1 MPRSKEAAFPVSP
14 PLPGFGP
21 SIALL
26 LSVGLPAKSIAELFG
41 TTPSYVYVLAH
52 RDRKSRSRGSVFR
65 LEGNI
70 IPFGGAPD
78 DKQLVATKTGLGIRP
93 EENGV
98 EFTRGK
104 AAKLSWLEN
113 RVDEIVSKGR
123 SSYRFQEAARA
134 LEALKPYIGYPSET
148 ERLRVTAK
156 LHQHLAWFYSHGGFS
171 ASSIEEATRSIRLYQ
186 VVYHN
191 TADPDA
197 LRELGGSCLIRSN
210 SCLMQGLTI
219 QAQETIDF
227 GIGATHAA
235 GVALNSEFYQQ
246 SGVALFQTRRDDD
259 AAKEMFRRATETTP
273 DTDVKNKAMTLRM
286 ASDRFLNLIAAPFP
300 RMDDELI
307 LLNDARGVYGKD
319 SLETIMCRHWGAACG
334 LSTDSPSA
342 NLLALELI
350 EQNKDK
356 LTAYGHQATISKLLP
371 IALDLPQHKRPMWI
385 RFALYQNA
393 FRNN

>member
-1 MPRSKEAAFPVSP
+1 MPRSKQAATRLNP

-26 LSVGLPAKSIAELFG
+26 LSIGLPAKRIAELFD

-52 RDRKSRSRGSVFR
+52 RDRNSRSSRPVSR
-65 LEGNI
+65 LQGDI
-70 IPFGGAPD
+70 IPFGDAPD
-78 DKQLVATKTGLGIRP
+78 DEQLVAAKAALGIRT
-93 EENGV
+93 EENSV

-104 AAKLSWLEN
+104 AAKLSWLESS
-113 RVDEIVSKGR
+113 VDEIVSKGR
-123 SSYRFQEAARA
+123 NSYRFQEAARA

-148 ERLRVTAK
+148 ERLRIAAK
-156 LHQHLAWFYSHGGFS
+156 LHQHLAWFYSHSGFS
-171 ASSIEEATRSIRLYQ
+171 SSSIEEATRSIRLYQ
-186 VVYHN
+186 IVYHS

-210 SCLMQGLTI
+210 SCLMQGLTT

-227 GIGATHAA
+227 GIEATRAA
-235 GVALNSEFYQQ
+235 GVSLNSEFYRQ
-246 SGVALFQTRRDDD
+246 SGVALFQTGRNVDVT
-259 AAKEMFRRATETTP
+259 KEMFRRATETTP

-300 RMDDELI
+300 RLDDELI
-307 LLNDARGVYGKD
+307 LLNNARGVYGKD
-319 SLETIMCRHWGAACG
+319 SLETIMCRHWAAACG
-334 LSTDSPSA
+334 LSTDSQSA

-350 EQNKDK
+350 EQNQGK
-356 LTAYGHQATISKLLP
+356 LERYGHQATISKLLP
-371 IALDLPQHKRPMWI
+371 IALELPQCERPKWI